1 MEHEERQLITG
12 LFDRMRGFGAVQ
24 KDRDADQLIAQYVR
38 SMPDAPYLLVQS
50 VLIQEQALQQA
61 DARMQEL
68 EARVQELETRPAPQ
82 ASGGSFLGGL
92 FGGGAKPAPAS
103 VPAMNRS
110 APAGSPWGQQPQ
122 AMQQPAQQY
131 GQPQYAPQAQAA
143 PAGGGFMKSAM
154 ATAAGVAGGMLVANS
169 IQGMMNGGNH
179 GTHNTSSPTP
189 PNEPQY
195 QQASNNDPAYDDAAQ
210 DAEQDASYDSGGD
223 SGGGDM
229 DI

>member
-24 KDRDADQLIAQYVR
+24 KDRDADQLIAQNVR
-38 SMPDAPYLLVQS
+38 AMPDAPYLLVQS

-68 EARVQELETRPAPQ
+68 EARVRELEARPASQ

-92 FGGGAKPAPAS
+92 FGGSKPAPAA
-103 VPAMNRS
+103 VPQVGRG
-110 APAGSPWGQQPQ
+110 APSGSPWGQQAAAP
-122 AMQQPAQQY
+122 QQY
-131 GQPQYAPQAQAA
+131 GQQPQYAPQAAA

-154 ATAAGVAGGMLVANS
+154 ATAAGVAGGMLVASS
-169 IQGMMNGGNH
+169 ISNMMNGGH
-179 GTHNTSSPTP
+179 SGTQNASNTPTSPTP
-189 PNEPQY
+189 TDPQY
-195 QQASNNDPAYDDAAQ
+195 QQAGNNDPAYDDAAQ
-210 DAEQDASYDSGGD
+210 DAEQDASYDSGGGFD
-223 SGGGDM
+223 SGGDM